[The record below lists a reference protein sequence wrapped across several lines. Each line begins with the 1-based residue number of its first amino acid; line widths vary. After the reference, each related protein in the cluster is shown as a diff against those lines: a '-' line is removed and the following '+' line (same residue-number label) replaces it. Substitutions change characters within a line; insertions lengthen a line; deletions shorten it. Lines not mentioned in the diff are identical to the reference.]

1 MQRFFLLL
9 LLGLALAACDTDN
22 GTGPDGSGNPDANTV
37 AMTQLT
43 GLPMTGGDVT
53 GVVITRENTIIA
65 AIDGKLYSMSNI
77 GGSMQLINGDA
88 THSSIALSP
97 SGELYALME
106 NEFRAYDL
114 AAGTHRS
121 APIDPGGPM
130 AMGRRIE
137 ESEITF
143 SPSGEPYIRLINN
156 TPQTY
161 VYYSRDK
168 GESWQRLSLPPGF
181 AYGGGLAFAANGDL
195 LMNSPFGFYRSG
207 NGGTTWTTTPA
218 PRANYGGRIMAAA
231 NGDIYHYPVGGGG
244 LMVSRDGG
252 TSFTE
257 LTPFNNA
264 PYFTDL
270 QQGPDRNLYAL
281 ARRGSGNSD
290 AMLYPT
296 SFLRSTDGGATW
308 QHVLFAQGRTF
319 AMRGSIAAI
328 GLGVSSLSVSR
339 EHGGLVVSN
348 DAGKIWTPVGNRPV
362 QNITDIDF
370 DRDGNLMIL
379 ADQGLYRRTA
389 TGWQTLGT
397 QPNVFGRFAT
407 TPQGAMVLANIAS
420 TFYSSDNGSTWT
432 EALIPDYQV
441 SFIGMP
447 GITTL
452 LGRMSG
458 EFLFSI
464 TSYADAYG
472 HTNGHLYRIG
482 TDGKPVRIKGVG
494 EAFASLV
501 EDHTGKLYGFTQTV
515 DPLRHVFV
523 SQGYTSVTGGV
534 SWDQAPKV
542 QVSSA
547 FNSQNRYF
555 LVAGSSSTGFAL
567 KTLGNDALTEV
578 KLEGFSS
585 QSHYIRQSMF
595 GPDDKLYLLTL
606 DKGVFISNAPVR

>member
-1 MQRFFLLL
+1 MQRFFLIL
-9 LLGLALAACDTDN
+9 LLGMLLASCDTDT
-22 GTGPDGSGNPDANTV
+22 GTGPGGSGNPDASTI
-37 AMTQLT
+37 AMTQLA

-53 GVVITRENTIIA
+53 GVVITGDNTIIA
-65 AIDGKLYSMSNI
+65 AIDGKLYSMSGT
-77 GGSMQLINGDA
+77 GGSMQLINGEA
-88 THSSIALSP
+88 THSTIGLSP

-106 NEFRAYDL
+106 KEFRSYDL

-121 APIDPGGPM
+121 VPIDPAGPL

-137 ESEITF
+137 ESEISF
-143 SPSGEPYIRLINN
+143 SPSGEPYIRLVNN

-161 VYYSRDK
+161 IYHSSDR
-168 GESWQRLSLPPGF
+168 GESWQKLTLPTGF
-181 AYGGGLAFAANGDL
+181 AYGGGLAFASNGDL
-195 LMNSPFGFYRSG
+195 LMSSTFGFYRSG
-207 NGGTTWTTTPA
+207 DGGTTWSTTPA
-218 PRANYGGRIMAAA
+218 PRSGYGGRIMSTS

-244 LMVSRDGG
+244 LMVSRNGG
-252 TSFTE
+252 NSFTE

-319 AMRGSIAAI
+319 AMRGSTVVI
-328 GLGVSSLSVSR
+328 GLGVSTLSTTR

-348 DAGKIWTPVGNRPV
+348 DGGKIWTPAGNRPV
-362 QNITDIDF
+362 QQVTDIDF

-379 ADQGLYRRTA
+379 ADEGLYRRTA

-397 QPNVFGRFAT
+397 QPNVFRRFAT
-407 TPQGAMVLANIAS
+407 TPQGAMVLANISS
-420 TFYSSDNGSTWT
+420 TFYSSDNGVTWT
-432 EALIPDYQV
+432 EALIPDYQM
-441 SFIGMP
+441 SPTGTP
-447 GITTL
+447 GINAL
-452 LGRMSG
+452 LGRISG

-482 TDGKPVRIKGVG
+482 TDGKPVRIKGVAY
-494 EAFASLV
+494 AFAALV
-501 EDHTGKLYGFTQTV
+501 EDHTGKLYGVTQTV
-515 DPLRHVFV
+515 DPLRQV
-523 SQGYTSVTGGV
+523 SVSEGYISVTGGV
-534 SWDQAPKV
+534 LWDQAPSV
-542 QVSSA
+542 QVGSA

-555 LVAGSSSTGFAL
+555 LLAGSTGFAL
-567 KTLGNDALTEV
+567 KALGNDALTEL

-595 GPDDKLYLLTL
+595 GPDDKLYLVTL